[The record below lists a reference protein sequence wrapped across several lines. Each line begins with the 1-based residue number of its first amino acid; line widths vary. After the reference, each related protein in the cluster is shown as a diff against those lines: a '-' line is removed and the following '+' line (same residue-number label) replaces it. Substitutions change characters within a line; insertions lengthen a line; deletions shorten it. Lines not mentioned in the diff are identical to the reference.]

1 MPIDLD
7 KTDRRVS
14 KLLLLLVPIGFAS
27 ALAGA
32 ILRGSA
38 SDRFVLGGL
47 SLAVAAMVGLT
58 AYWQIRLGKTPVR
71 ESAWSSR
78 MRWAD
83 KQERPIRYWFTTIMF
98 AICAVGILVY
108 SILFFVFS
116 TEFLGDRGLN

>member
-1 MPIDLD
+1 MQIDLD
-7 KTDRRVS
+7 TIDRRVS
-14 KLLLLLVPIGFAS
+14 KVLLLLVPIGFVS
-27 ALAGA
+27 ALVGA
-32 ILRGSA
+32 IVRGSDG
-38 SDRFVLGGL
+38 DRFVMGGL
-47 SLAVAAMVGLT
+47 CLAMAAIVGLA

-71 ESAWSSR
+71 KSTWSSR

-98 AICAVGILVY
+98 VICAVGILVY